1 MFKFALHIKFFLS
14 SIILFFGLFSSS
26 FAQNHRL
33 VISIHGTIKS
43 KGKLIVAL
51 YRAHDNFS
59 SSKTS
64 FRHQSVHTHQGTTQ
78 VVFEDLPADKYAIA
92 AYLDD
97 NNNGKMDKNFF
108 GAPTELYGFSN
119 DARELM
125 QAPSFQKAA
134 FHLNKDLK
142 INFFIK

>member
-1 MFKFALHIKFFLS
+1 M
-14 SIILFFGLFSSS
+14 
-26 FAQNHRL
+26 
-33 VISIHGTIKS
+33 KS

-51 YRAHDNFS
+51 YRVHDNFP

-64 FRHQSVHTHQGTTQ
+64 FRHQSVTTHQGTTQ
-78 VVFEDLPADKYAIA
+78 VVFEDLPTDKYAIA

-97 NNNGKMDKNFF
+97 NNNGKIDKNFF

-125 QAPSFQKAA
+125 QAPTFQKAS
-134 FHLNKDLK
+134 FYLNKELK
-142 INFFIK
+142 IKFLIE